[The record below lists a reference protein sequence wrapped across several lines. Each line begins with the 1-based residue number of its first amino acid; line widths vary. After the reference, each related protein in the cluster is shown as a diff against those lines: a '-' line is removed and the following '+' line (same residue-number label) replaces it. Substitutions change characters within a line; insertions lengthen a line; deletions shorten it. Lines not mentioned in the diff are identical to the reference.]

1 MKKVSIVYYSFVADP
16 LRCDER
22 SPFCADIVGG
32 AEERQDRLQLGAV
45 VALGRWPH
53 QERLPHHHLQVR
65 IVMMQ
70 GNVNNVN
77 LKDLVLNAE
86 TMLMRYPLLIIA

>member
-22 SPFCADIVGG
+22 SPFRADIVGG

-45 VALGRWPH
+45 LALGR
-53 QERLPHHHLQVR
+53 
-65 IVMMQ
+65 
-70 GNVNNVN
+70 
-77 LKDLVLNAE
+77 
-86 TMLMRYPLLIIA
+86 